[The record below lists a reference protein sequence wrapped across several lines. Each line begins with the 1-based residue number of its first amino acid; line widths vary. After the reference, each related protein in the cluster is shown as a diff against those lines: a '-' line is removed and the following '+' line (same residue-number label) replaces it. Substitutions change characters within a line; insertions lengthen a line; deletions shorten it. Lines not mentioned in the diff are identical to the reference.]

1 MAEYEYQAPGRAE
14 LEQYPIALSIQAGLK
29 VGVGALHR
37 ARESVSEKKQQG
49 RVGQSELLGG

>member
-1 MAEYEYQAPGRAE
+1 MSTKPQVREQSYSNTPNCFVHTSRAE
-14 LEQYPIALSIQAGLK
+14 SGCWEPTR
-29 VGVGALHR
+29 R